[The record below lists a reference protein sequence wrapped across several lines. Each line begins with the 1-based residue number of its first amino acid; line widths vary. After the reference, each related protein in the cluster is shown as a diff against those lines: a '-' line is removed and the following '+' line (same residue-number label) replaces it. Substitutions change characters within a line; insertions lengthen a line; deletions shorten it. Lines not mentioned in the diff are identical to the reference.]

1 MRDLAVGILAIIA
14 VAIGISEPPEQDEDL
29 AWVDREI
36 ARCEDGP
43 RRASDSPE
51 IMRLR
56 NEQLERLRKI
66 RARLVEGEI
75 A

>member
-1 MRDLAVGILAIIA
+1 MRDLAVFILAVIA
-14 VAIGISEPPEQDEDL
+14 LAIGFSEPPEDEDL
-29 AWVDREI
+29 AWIDREI

-51 IMRLR
+51 MMRLR